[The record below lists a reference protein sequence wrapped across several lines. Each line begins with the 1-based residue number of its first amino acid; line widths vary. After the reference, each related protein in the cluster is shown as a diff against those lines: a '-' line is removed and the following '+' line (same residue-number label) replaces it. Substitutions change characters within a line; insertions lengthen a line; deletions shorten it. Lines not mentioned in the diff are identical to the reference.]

1 MVHVLRLYRL
11 LLSAVAAHLWIV
23 TAVTVT
29 RMIQVFAWLCRLHI
43 KVHVAIYWI
52 HFDMRQGKA
61 RFPVSFVPNQA
72 CNQAMSYKATCS
84 SRLGCS
90 LSTR

>member
-29 RMIQVFAWLCRLHI
+29 RMIQVLCLALQIAYHGTDLHG
-43 KVHVAIYWI
+43 HAT
-52 HFDMRQGKA
+52 A
-61 RFPVSFVPNQA
+61 RFPV
-72 CNQAMSYKATCS
+72 
-84 SRLGCS
+84 RL
-90 LSTR
+90 RA

>member
-29 RMIQVFAWLCRLHI
+29 RMIQVLCLALHI
-43 KVHVAIYWI
+43 AYHGTDLL
-52 HFDMRQGKA
+52 DMRQLDSQSG
-61 RFPVSFVPNQA
+61 FVPNQA